1 MRQFDAPIPGQSL
14 TGSPK
19 AYPWERPPEMVDP
32 EKVVMYYL
40 ERLNQEEPIEGIIDA
55 LELESTVRE
64 LTEGILRVGV
74 AEGLHSIDVSL
85 IVAPV
90 IHEFIKSVADDI
102 GIEYDEGLEDKRAKE
117 ARNKEISKGKRAIM
131 LEKLKKERQSG
142 KSSKPLEGTDDLE
155 QAISEVASPLDTEV
169 EGDMDIPEEL
179 EAPKGLMARRSK

>member
-32 EKVVMYYL
+32 EQVVMYYL
-40 ERLNQEEPIEGIIDA
+40 ERLNQDEPIEGIVDA

-90 IHEFIKSVADDI
+90 LHEFIKSVADEV
-102 GIEYDEGLEDKRAKE
+102 GIEYDEGLEDKKAKA
-117 ARNKEISKGKRAIM
+117 AREKEISKGKKAVM
-131 LEKLKKERQSG
+131 LEKLKKERQAG
-142 KSSKPLEGTDDLE
+142 KSSKASVDTDNLEMALSDAPIE
-155 QAISEVASPLDTEV
+155 SEMGLDMVEEV
-169 EGDMDIPEEL
+169 